1 MCSAA
6 SSRSQRNRSPSRDC
20 GHFAMLASKV
30 RDGVQL
36 EVFGLHPGDCELV
49 AKLDCGGEIEG
60 FVALALKARDM
71 KAQRLQRDF
80 FGLCIVHVGVSPIGK
95 ARMASPYRLPG
106 GEPGIRGCKR
116 KIGRGIAHP
125 LGRRAS
131 AAAARI
137 FGGLH
142 KRRMA
147 TRGRLGRPDFSIAGG
162 VRGTPSAPYRPR
174 RSRRAKFSP
183 CNGRQ
188 RSLPI
193 NGEDA
198 AAAS

>member
-20 GHFAMLASKV
+20 GHFAMLARRFAAAFNWKSSAFIP
-30 RDGVQL
+30 
-36 EVFGLHPGDCELV
+36 EIANLV
-49 AKLDCGGEIEG
+49 AKLDSGGEIEG

-80 FGLCIVHVGVSPIGK
+80 FGSCIVHVGVSPIGK

-106 GEPGIRGCKR
+106 GEPGIGGCKR

-131 AAAARI
+131 APRRGYSAVCTSAAR
-137 FGGLH
+137 
-142 KRRMA
+142 
-147 TRGRLGRPDFSIAGG
+147 
-162 VRGTPSAPYRPR
+162 
-174 RSRRAKFSP
+174 RRAEDW
-183 CNGRQ
+183 GD
-188 RSLPI
+188 PI
-193 NGEDA
+193 FRLLGA
-198 AAAS
+198 